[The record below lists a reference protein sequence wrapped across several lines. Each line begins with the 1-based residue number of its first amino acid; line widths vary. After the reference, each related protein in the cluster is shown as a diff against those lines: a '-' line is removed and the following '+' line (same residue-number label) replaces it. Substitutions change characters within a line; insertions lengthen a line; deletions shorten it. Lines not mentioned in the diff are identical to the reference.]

1 MNKIVCFAVVLL
13 QMLCFEQVIGQQKYK
28 NVAEYISIFKDIA
41 IREMERSGIPAS
53 ITLAQ
58 GIHESG
64 FGNSN
69 LAQSANNH
77 FGIKC
82 GNDWKGESFERI
94 SDDTMVSCF
103 RKYSSPEESYI
114 DHTELLLKRKN
125 YKFLFEYNRTDYKN
139 WAHGLRKAGYASD
152 PKYPEKLI
160 STIEKNELQK
170 YDTMAVAYIV
180 FDDTNLDDNDETVIN
195 GDNSSQRALRRK
207 PRSFLFAAYR
217 KGFFRQNNASYVVAQ
232 KGESA
237 LAAAARFGIP
247 YHRFLRFNDLK
258 DGDQLIEYQ
267 YIYIQPKKSSYK
279 GDTKIHKIEADET
292 IYEIAQYY
300 GIRTAAILQ
309 RNLLKEG
316 EEPARGEIVLLS
328 EKAPARPRLRAKNH
342 IDSLPA
348 IPADNNKPTG
358 LDSAQLELPHIRTD
372 IRPDTNIILR
382 PTPKPIDLNT
392 PAHDP
397 NKKPINTTR
406 PEDTSKQV
414 KPIPPTPPTPPK
426 KEPVADTTN
435 NKKPNPNVFNPPT
448 PPVPPIAK
456 DTIRTIPKPPTPPK
470 PTPPVV
476 GKNTRQHVVKAGD
489 SLSRLASQ
497 YKTTIAEI
505 KKLNKMKTDNIYV
518 GQTLI
523 VP

>member
-1 MNKIVCFAVVLL
+1 MKKTICVIVILL
-13 QMLCFEQVIGQQKYK
+13 QLLCFGQAWGQQKYK

-82 GNDWKGESFERI
+82 GNDWKGDNYQKI

-103 RKYSSPEESYI
+103 RKYGSPEESYI

-125 YKFLFEYNRTDYKN
+125 YKFLFEYKRTDYKN

-180 FDDTNLDDNDETVIN
+180 FDDNNLDDNDETVIN
-195 GDNSSQRALRRK
+195 GDNSSTRALRRK

-232 KGESA
+232 KGESP

-247 YHRFLRFNDLK
+247 YQRFLRFNDLK

-279 GDTKIHKIEADET
+279 GDTKTHKIEADET

-300 GIRTAAILQ
+300 GIRMTAILQ

-316 EEPARGEIVLLS
+316 EEPARGEIVLLA

-348 IPADNNKPTG
+348 IHIGNNNPTG
-358 LDSAQLELPHIRTD
+358 VDSAQLELPHVRND
-372 IRPDTNIILR
+372 VRPDTNTIFR

-397 NKKPINTTR
+397 NNKPINTTR
-406 PEDTSKQV
+406 AEDTSKQI
-414 KPIPPTPPTPPK
+414 KPNPPTPPRKTP
-426 KEPVADTTN
+426 ATDTTN
-435 NKKPNPNVFNPPT
+435 NQKPNPNVFNPPT
-448 PPVPPIAK
+448 PPTPPK
-456 DTIRTIPKPPTPPK
+456 PTPPTPPKPTPPTPPK

-476 GKNTRQHVVKAGD
+476 GKNARKHVVKSGD
-489 SLSRLASQ
+489 TLSRLATQ